1 MAVTSADGGA
11 ASGRSWW
18 KENQQWLT
26 PWLFLAPGM
35 LMFAIYVI
43 IPIFESFWLS
53 LYDWDGL
60 GAKTWLGMGNYAE
73 LMDDADFYTS
83 LKNNVIWLVLYLL
96 AVPFGLFIA
105 IFLNQTVRG
114 IRIYKS
120 LFFFPFVISQVVVGL
135 VFSWFYAPGFGL
147 FYKVLEWFRADGAW
161 LIAGPLFVI
170 KLIPLALVAV
180 LSFKLAVWGHR
191 RAKDEVSS
199 TLAHLPAALLLVFL
213 WVMAGPVSQ
222 FYQTAWTDLIAS
234 VSGPGIAILAD
245 DRFVTYG
252 IIAAGL
258 WPQTAYCMI
267 LYLTG
272 LNNVSPDQVEAA
284 RLDGAKGWKMLW
296 YVILPQLRPATF
308 IAVVVTVIGA
318 LRSFDLVSIMTDGGP
333 YGSSRVLSFYM
344 YEQALS
350 EYGYRMGYG
359 AAIAVILF
367 LIMMVFISGFIW
379 KMVRDEKEGY

>member
-1 MAVTSADGGA
+1 MRSGIEADP
-11 ASGRSWW
+11 GRSGITHVTATQNAAAAQHAGQSSWW
-18 KENQQWLT
+18 RRNQRALA

-35 LMFAIYVI
+35 AMFLIYVI
-43 IPIFESFWLS
+43 IPIFQSMWISF
-53 LYDWDGL
+53 YDWDGL
-60 GAKTWLGMGNYAE
+60 GEARWIGLANYAE
-73 LMDDADFYTS
+73 LIDDDAFYTS
-83 LKNNVIWLVLYLL
+83 LRNNVIWLVLYML
-96 AVPFGLFIA
+96 AVPAGLMIA
-105 IFLNQTVRG
+105 IFLNQTITGMRL
-114 IRIYKS
+114 YKS

-135 VFSWFYAPGFGL
+135 MFSWFYAPDFGL
-147 FYKVLEWFRADGAW
+147 FYK
-161 LIAGPLFVI
+161 LIEIVTG
-170 KLIPLALVAV
+170 
-180 LSFKLAVWGHR
+180 
-191 RAKDEVSS
+191 
-199 TLAHLPAALLLVFL
+199 
-213 WVMAGPVSQ
+213 Q
-222 FYQTAWTDLIAS
+222 
-234 VSGPGIAILAD
+234 GIAILAD

-258 WPQTAYCMI
+258 WPQIAYVMI

-359 AAIAVILF
+359 AAIAVVLF
-367 LIMMVFISGFIW
+367 AIMMVFISGFIW
-379 KMVRDEKEGY
+379 KMWRDETEQR